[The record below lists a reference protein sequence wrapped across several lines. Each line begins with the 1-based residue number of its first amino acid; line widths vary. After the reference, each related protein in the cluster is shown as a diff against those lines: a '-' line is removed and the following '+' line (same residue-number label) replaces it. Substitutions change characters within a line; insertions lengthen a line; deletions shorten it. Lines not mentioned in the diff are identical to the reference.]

1 MHISMIWKLSRIG
14 AIALLSLSVTGAFP
28 SLADTVRL
36 ERVTVTDYKSVY
48 GEVRSRKVA
57 PARTRIGGTIASLTV
72 REGDSVSSGET
83 IATVGDPKISLRIE
97 AIDARIAA
105 LESEV
110 GNALSERDRAV
121 DLFERNVIAKAAL
134 DRAQTAFDVVSR
146 QLETT
151 RAERRVLI
159 EQLGEGE
166 VLAPTAGRVLRVP
179 ATVGSVVA
187 PGETIAEIA
196 EEDYVLRLSMP
207 ERHARSIQAGGRVLV
222 ASLLNGPEAAPVE
235 GEIVLVYPD
244 ISAGRLIA
252 DAEVPGLGDYFV
264 GERVQAWLAVGVR
277 EAIVIPRGAV
287 ETQSGIDFVRLERVG
302 GPPARVVVRLG
313 PPLRDDPG
321 RVEVLSGLRPG
332 DAVVLP

>member
-1 MHISMIWKLSRIG
+1 MHMSMIWTLARKG
-14 AIALLSLSVTGAFP
+14 VIALLLLLGAGAFP
-28 SLADTVRL
+28 GLAETVQL

-110 GNALSERDRAV
+110 ATALSERDRAV

-151 RAERRVLI
+151 RAERRVLV

-179 ATVGSVVA
+179 ATLGSVTA
-187 PGETIAEIA
+187 PGEIIAEIA
-196 EEDYVLRLSMP
+196 EEDYVLRLNMP
-207 ERHARSIQAGGRVLV
+207 ERHARSIATGDRVLV
-222 ASLLNGPEAAPVE
+222 ASRFDDPEAAPVE
-235 GEIVLVYPD
+235 GKIVLVYPD
-244 ISAGRLIA
+244 VSAGRVIA
-252 DAEVPGLGDYFV
+252 DVEVAGLGDYFV
-264 GERVQAWLAVGVR
+264 GERVQAWLAVGTR
-277 EAIVIPRGAV
+277 ETIVIPRAAV
-287 ETQSGIDFVRLERVG
+287 DTESGIDFVRLERAE
-302 GPPARVVVRLG
+302 GPPVRVVVRLG

-321 RVEVLSGLRPG
+321 RVEVLSGLGPG